1 LPQEVHEL
9 NSSHTFR
16 VAAKR
21 LRFVAVGLSLVL
33 GACATFEPEVPPPP
47 PPPAAPEPP
56 PVVAPV
62 ATHQFPFDPKTTG
75 VLGELQVT
83 QSRHEDTLAD
93 IARRFNVGYDELVR
107 ANPGVDPWLPGEGTR
122 IVLPTLWVLPDAAPE
137 GIVVNVAAM
146 RLFYFPKPAKNKQRV
161 VITYPIGVGKVG
173 WETPIGTTK
182 IVSKRKNPVWSPPPS
197 VRKEHAEKGDPLPAR
212 VPAGP
217 DNPLGAY
224 AMNLGWPSYL
234 MHGTNKPP
242 GVGMRASH
250 GCIRLY
256 PEDIESLFEM
266 IPIGMQVTVVNQ
278 PLLYR
283 WQGNSLYVQSYPPV
297 VEGKDDSV
305 APPAVVYD
313 ERVSNAIWQQSKT
326 HAGAVNWDLVERV
339 VTQAQ
344 GIAVPVTKR
353 GLTLESYVASARHVE
368 NVLPE
373 GSNWD
378 GNDGPP
384 AKDGVKPVADTGARG
399 RR

>member
-1 LPQEVHEL
+1 
-9 NSSHTFR
+9 
-16 VAAKR
+16 
-21 LRFVAVGLSLVL
+21 
-33 GACATFEPEVPPPP
+33 
-47 PPPAAPEPP
+47 
-56 PVVAPV
+56 
-62 ATHQFPFDPKTTG
+62 
-75 VLGELQVT
+75 
-83 QSRHEDTLAD
+83 
-93 IARRFNVGYDELVR
+93 
-107 ANPGVDPWLPGEGTR
+107 
-122 IVLPTLWVLPDAAPE
+122 
-137 GIVVNVAAM
+137 
-146 RLFYFPKPAKNKQRV
+146 

>member
-1 LPQEVHEL
+1 VREL
-9 NSSHTFR
+9 NLSQAFR
-16 VAAKR
+16 VAVTQ
-21 LRFVAVGLSLVL
+21 LRSAAVGLTLVL
-33 GACATFEPEVPPPP
+33 GACATFEPDVQPPPPP
-47 PPPAAPEPP
+47 PPPAPTPP

-83 QSRHEDTLAD
+83 QARHEDTLAD
-93 IARRFNVGYDELVR
+93 IARRFNVGYDELRR

-122 IVLPTLWVLPDAAPE
+122 IVLPTQWVLPDAPPE

-146 RLFYFPKPAKNKQRV
+146 RLFYFPKPAKNQKNQQRV

-197 VRKEHAEKGDPLPAR
+197 VRKEHAEKGDPLPAQ

-256 PEDIESLFEM
+256 PEDIESLFGM
-266 IPIGMQVTVVNQ
+266 IPVGMQVTVVNQ

-297 VEGKDDSV
+297 VEGMDESV
-305 APPAVVYD
+305 APPAVVYN
-313 ERVSNAIWQQSKT
+313 ERVSNAIWQQSKV
-326 HAGAVNWDLVERV
+326 HAGSVNWDLVGRV

-353 GLTLESYVASARHVE
+353 GLTLDSYLASARRVE

-384 AKDGVKPVADTGARG
+384 AKGGVKPVADTGVRG

>member
-1 LPQEVHEL
+1 VREL
-9 NSSHTFR
+9 NTSHALR

-21 LRFVAVGLSLVL
+21 LRFAALGLSLAL
-33 GACATFEPEVPPPP
+33 GACATFEPEVRPPSPP
-47 PPPAAPEPP
+47 PPPAPPP

-83 QSRHEDTLAD
+83 EARHEDTLAD
-93 IARRFNVGYDELVR
+93 IARRFNVGYDELTR

-122 IVLPTLWVLPDAAPE
+122 IVLPTQWVLPDAAPE

-197 VRKEHAEKGDPLPAR
+197 VRKEHAEKGDPLPAK

-256 PEDIESLFEM
+256 PEDIESLFAM
-266 IPIGMQVTVVNQ
+266 IPVGMQVTVVNQ

-297 VEGKDDSV
+297 VEGMDDSV

-313 ERVSNAIWQQSKT
+313 DRVSNAIWQQSKT
-326 HAGAVNWDLVERV
+326 RSGAVNWDLVERV
-339 VTQAQ
+339 VEQAQ

-353 GLTLESYVASARHVE
+353 GLTFDSYVASARRVE

-384 AKDGVKPVADTGARG
+384 AKGAVKPVADTGVRG